1 MHRIM
6 SLFIRWFYVYNSVP
20 LHNGFIETLYI
31 NNKTIPH
38 FVNIWSKEAIENIS
52 YSITVNQIDGYMDSI
67 ISPTSVRFVIS
78 RDKEINK

>member
-1 MHRIM
+1 M

-52 YSITVNQIDGYMDSI
+52 YPSSVNKIDGYLYSR
-67 ISPTSVRFVIS
+67 ISPTPVRYMI
-78 RDKEINK
+78 